1 MGLCRLS
8 GIQNARMFTS
18 GHLCS
23 SKAVTASGES
33 KPGLAVG
40 EYVAARAVSGQSDAT
55 GEDWSRCAEHPAAR
69 QTAVKKQADAYALMP
84 PNDPAQ
90 AGRASDVRLL
100 TDARSRPCLQPD
112 G

>member
-8 GIQNARMFTS
+8 GMQNARMFTS

-23 SKAVTASGES
+23 SKAVTLSGES

-55 GEDWSRCAEHPAAR
+55 GDDWSRCAEHPAAR
-69 QTAVKKQADAYALMP
+69 QTAVNKQADAYALMT
-84 PNDPAQ
+84 PN
-90 AGRASDVRLL
+90 
-100 TDARSRPCLQPD
+100 T
-112 G
+112 